1 MNAVVAQPA
10 AVPRQFAARSALR
23 RNAGKAASA
32 APARARRSVAVR
44 AAGNN
49 EDKTVAIASIAAF
62 LAAAPLAAVADDFA
76 PPAQEA
82 PASALAQFQA
92 QTQSALGGDSL
103 TAPDTKVA
111 DPNALPEGNTWRYSE
126 FIRAVM
132 GGKVERVR
140 FAKDGASLQLTA
152 VDGRRAQ
159 VTLPNDPELVD
170 ILAKNGVDISVS
182 EGDQQGNYASLFGNL
197 LFPLL
202 AFGGL
207 FFLFR
212 RAQGGEGGGGF
223 GGMGGGGPMD
233 FGKSKSKF
241 QEIPETGVTF
251 VDVAGVDGAK
261 LELQEVVDF
270 LKNPDKYTQLGAKIP
285 KGCLLVGPP
294 GTGKTLLAKAVAG
307 EAGVPFFSCAAS
319 EFVEL
324 FVGVGASRVR
334 DLFEKAKSKAPCIV
348 FIDEIDAVGRQRGS
362 GMGGGNDEREQTIN
376 QLLTEMD
383 GFEGNTGVIVLA
395 ATNRPDVLDSALLRP
410 GRFDRQVT
418 VDLPDVAGRIRI
430 LKVHARGKTIGK
442 DVDFDKVA
450 RRTPGFS
457 GAALQNLLNEA
468 AILAAR
474 RDLTEISKE
483 EIADALERI
492 VAGAAK
498 EGAVMSEKKKR
509 LVAYHEAGHAIV
521 GALMPEYDPVTKIS
535 IVPRG
540 AAGGLTFF
548 APSEERLESGLYS
561 RTYLENQM
569 AVAMGGRVAEELIF
583 GESEVT
589 TGASSDLR
597 QATRLAREMITK
609 YGFSER
615 LGLASTE
622 YSDYGL
628 SHETRLVIED
638 EVKRLLEEAN
648 QRARRLLKKHEKDLH
663 MLAKQLL
670 DKETLTGAEL
680 RRLVKVP
687 AKSGDASFIEE
698 GFGSSAVSKE
708 ANGGEKA
715 ETSGA
720 GSDGPSPAEAAK
732 AAAAAAKAAAAAAK
746 AAAGR
751 AAAGAG
757 AA

>member
-223 GGMGGGGPMD
+223 GGMGGGGPME

-583 GESEVT
+583 GAENVT
-589 TGASSDLR
+589 TGASGDFQQVSR
-597 QATRLAREMITK
+597 TARMMIEQM
-609 YGFSER
+609 GFSEKIGQIALKSGGGQSFIGNDAGR
-615 LGLASTE
+615 GAD
-622 YSDYGL
+622 YSQTTADIVD
-628 SHETRLVIED
+628 SEVQALV
-638 EVKRLLEEAN
+638 EVAYR
-648 QRARRLLKKHEKDLH
+648 RAKDLVQENIQCLH
-663 MLAKQLL
+663 DVAEVLL
-670 DKETLTGAEL
+670 DKENIDGDEFEQIML
-680 RRLVKVP
+680 K
-687 AKSGDASFIEE
+687 AKAKLYLKDDN
-698 GFGSSAVSKE
+698 SAVDVPFKT
-708 ANGGEKA
+708 A
-715 ETSGA
+715 
-720 GSDGPSPAEAAK
+720 
-732 AAAAAAKAAAAAAK
+732 
-746 AAAGR
+746 
-751 AAAGAG
+751 
-757 AA
+757 